1 MPASMG
7 TITGDRQRLARRMLV
22 TGLAAASLG
31 WPAARAA
38 VRAVRVLS
46 TTDRPV
52 VQPLLDDFER
62 RHPAWRVDYQQV
74 GSAELAR
81 RFAASGGRGADV
93 LWSSA
98 MDLQIKAVNDG
109 LAAHYESPHARHLP
123 RWAVW
128 KNEAYATTYEPAG
141 LAYHRG
147 LWADAAV
154 PRSHAELAEL
164 LATQAPRLRQRV
176 ATYDVERAGLGYL
189 LATQDGMAS
198 RRAWALV
205 EALATCQAHLHADT
219 QGMLESVAAG
229 EALIAY
235 NVLGTY
241 AEAYGRSRPE
251 IAIVYPT
258 DYTLV
263 ASRVACIA
271 RHAPHFEGACR
282 WLDHLLSADG
292 QRILADT
299 CGLYPV
305 REDAATAR
313 SGAALR
319 ERLGAAARPIALGPG
334 LLAHLDT
341 SRREAFLRR
350 WRKAFA
356 ERR

>member
-1 MPASMG
+1 MS
-7 TITGDRQRLARRMLV
+7 TITGDRLRPARRALV
-22 TGLAAASLG
+22 AGLAAASLG
-31 WPAARAA
+31 WPALRAA
-38 VRAVRVLS
+38 TRAVRVLS
-46 TTDRPV
+46 STDQPV

-62 RHPAWRVDYQQV
+62 RHPAWRVDYQQM
-74 GSAELAR
+74 GSAELAQ
-81 RFAASGGRGADV
+81 RFAAGGGGADV

-109 LAAHYESPHARHLP
+109 LAARYESPHARHLP

-128 KNEAYATTYEPAG
+128 KHEAYATTYEPAG
-141 LAYHRG
+141 FAYHRG

-154 PRSHAELAEL
+154 PRTHAELADLL
-164 LATQAPRLRQRV
+164 LAQAPRLRQRV

-189 LATQDGMAS
+189 LAAQDGMAS

-205 EALATCQAHLHADT
+205 EALAACQAHLHADT
-219 QGMLESVAAG
+219 HSMLESVASG
-229 EALIAY
+229 NALLAY

-241 AEAYGRSRPE
+241 AEAYARTRPE
-251 IAIVYPT
+251 IAIVYPA

-271 RHAPHFEGACR
+271 RHAPNLDGARR
-282 WLDHLLSADG
+282 WLDHLLSAEG
-292 QRILADT
+292 QRVLADA
-299 CGLYPV
+299 CRLYPV
-305 REDAATAR
+305 REDAATGR

-350 WRKAFA
+350 WRQAFTA
-356 ERR
+356 AR

>member
-1 MPASMG
+1 MS
-7 TITGDRQRLARRMLV
+7 TITGDRPRPARRRFV
-22 TGLAAASLG
+22 AGVAAASLG
-31 WPAARAA
+31 FPVLCAA
-38 VRAVRVLS
+38 VRTVRVVSS
-46 TTDRPV
+46 TDQPV

-62 RHPAWRVDYQQV
+62 RHPAWRVAYQQM
-74 GSAELAR
+74 GSAELAQ
-81 RFAASGGRGADV
+81 RFAENGGGGADV

-109 LAAHYESPHARHLP
+109 SAARYESPHARHLP

-128 KNEAYATTYEPAG
+128 KHEAYATTYEPAG

-154 PRSHAELAEL
+154 PRTHAELADL
-164 LATQAPRLRQRV
+164 LVAQAPRLRQRV

-205 EALATCQAHLHADT
+205 EALAACQAHLHADT
-219 QGMLESVAAG
+219 HSMLESVAAG
-229 EALIAY
+229 NALLAY

-241 AEAYGRSRPE
+241 AEAYARTHPE
-251 IAIVYPT
+251 VAIVYPA

-263 ASRVACIA
+263 ASRVACIS
-271 RHAPHFEGACR
+271 RNAPNFEGACR
-282 WLDHLLSADG
+282 WLDHLLSAEG
-292 QRILADT
+292 QRILADA
-299 CGLYPV
+299 CRLYPV
-305 REDAATAR
+305 REDAASGR

-334 LLAHLDT
+334 LLAHLDA

-350 WRKAFA
+350 WRQTFA
-356 ERR
+356 AAR